1 MNFLFSTIGK
11 KIQIAVSGI
20 LLSIFLL
27 FHLLNN
33 LVLFYGAESFNSMV
47 QFLKSIHLIVRI
59 MEFGLLFIILI
70 HVINAIIVTIKNKN
84 SNAGSYATEPKP
96 TTAPFNSKTMLL
108 SGSVIFIFFIIHL
121 RYFWYTFQI
130 MGVDDNFF
138 NVVLQS
144 NFGYLG
150 HMPTALFYIFAILL
164 IAIHLRH
171 GFLSAFKTFGIHH
184 QFREGIFKYIAFLF
198 WGVIPAFFIIIIIAI
213 QLKIIE

>member
-1 MNFLFSTIGK
+1 MNFLFSSIGK
-11 KIQIAVSGI
+11 KIQIATSGL
-20 LLSIFLL
+20 LLSVFLL
-27 FHLLNN
+27 FHLFNN
-33 LVLFYGAESFNSMV
+33 LVLFAGEDSFNGMV

-59 MEFGLLFIILI
+59 MEFSLLFIILI

-84 SNAGSYATEPKP
+84 SNAGSYATQANP

-108 SGSVIFIFFIIHL
+108 SGCVIFIFFIIHL

-150 HMPTALFYIFAILL
+150 HMPTALFYIFVKKFSSLP
-164 IAIHLRH
+164 
-171 GFLSAFKTFGIHH
+171 
-184 QFREGIFKYIAFLF
+184 
-198 WGVIPAFFIIIIIAI
+198 IPFFIFFIF
-213 QLKIIE
+213 